1 MVTQRSMED
10 DQRVRQPET
19 RHHSRGPGW
28 WVVWCA
34 LAPLLLWSADVGA
47 DRIDR
52 LNQILRTDPSYKVR
66 LQVAITLGKLHD
78 KRAVPALMGA
88 LKDRNAT
95 VQGVAAA
102 ALGQI
107 GDPSARSALK
117 LLRRKGRSPF
127 AKSQARKALAQLDA
141 AALPAGGARFFVTV
155 GKMGNKTAQGGK
167 QLSQSLGQSLLQ
179 QFSKV
184 QGVATSLSGPV
195 PPSKVLRKRGVK
207 AYVLDGSIVSLSH
220 QRRGQEVEITCNIRV
235 SLATYPQ
242 NSMKAFYT
250 GGATMAVSASS
261 FQPSVAMQLYKEL
274 LGGAAQGA
282 RQHIVRSYLAH
293 Q

>member
-1 MVTQRSMED
+1 MEH
-10 DQRVRQPET
+10 DQRATHRGT
-19 RHHSRGPGW
+19 RHRGPGPGC
-28 WVVWCA
+28 WVVCCT
-34 LAPLLLWSADVGA
+34 LAPLLLWSAGAQA

-66 LQVAITLGKLHD
+66 LQVAITLGKLRD
-78 KRAVPALMGA
+78 KRAVPALVTA
-88 LKDRNAT
+88 LKDGNAT

-107 GDPSARSALK
+107 GDRSARSALK
-117 LLRRKGRSPF
+117 RLARKGRSPF
-127 AKSQARKALAQLDA
+127 AKSQARKALAQLES
-141 AALPAGGARFFVTV
+141 AALPGRGARFFVTV
-155 GKMGNKTAQGGK
+155 GKMGNKTAQGGQ
-167 QLSQSLGQSLLQ
+167 QLSQALGQSLLQ
-179 QFSKV
+179 QFSRV
-184 QGVATSLSGPV
+184 EGVATSLSGPV
-195 PPSKVLRKRGVK
+195 PPTKVLRKRGVK
-207 AYVLDGSIVSLSH
+207 AFVLDGSIVSLSH
-220 QRRGQEVEITCNIRV
+220 QRRGHEVEISCNIRV

-242 NSMKAFYT
+242 NSMRAFYT

-261 FQPSVAMQLYKEL
+261 FQPSAAMQLYKEL